1 MRRLR
6 RVSRA
11 DFWVATAA
19 ILGTLVFGI
28 LAGVVIG
35 IALSLLWLVYVAT
48 HPQMSTLGRE
58 RGTQVFRDLDE
69 HPDDETLPGTV
80 VMRMDGGIFFATAD
94 ALEDRVR
101 TAMLAPDVS
110 GVVLHFAGVNF
121 VDSQGAATVSEI
133 IRMAEE
139 SGVELRLAAV
149 RPAVRRDARAGGRGG
164 AARSRPHPRQRPPGR
179 GRAGRPVA
187 PGQAQGRT
195 DASAGLFRGR

>member
-1 MRRLR
+1 M
-6 RVSRA
+6 
-11 DFWVATAA
+11 AA

-28 LAGVVIG
+28 LAGVIIG

-48 HPQMSTLGRE
+48 HPRMSYLGRE

-69 HPDDETLPGTV
+69 HPDDETFPGIV

-101 TAMLAPDVS
+101 TAMLPTDVD
-110 GVVLHFAGVNF
+110 GMVLHFAGVNF

-139 SGVELRLAAV
+139 SRVDLRLAAV
-149 RPAVRRDARAGGRGG
+149 RPAVRLMLERDGAVERLGADHIHGNVHRAVAALTATRGTLEE
-164 AARSRPHPRQRPPGR
+164 RPKDPGR
-179 GRAGRPVA
+179 EGPA
-187 PGQAQGRT
+187 P
-195 DASAGLFRGR
+195 